1 VTGRLDC
8 DALYVALDRQR
19 RARRMSW
26 RAVLLDAGVKGPS
39 LATRLGQGFPPAT
52 DNLVRMLLWLGET
65 DLKPY
70 IATGEN
76 P

>member
-1 VTGRLDC
+1 MLDC

-26 RAVLLDAGVKGPS
+26 RDVLLGAGIKGPS
-39 LATRLGQGFPPAT
+39 LATRLGQGHPPAV
-52 DNLVRMLLWLGET
+52 DNLVRLLTWLGET

-70 IATGEN
+70 ITKEDM
-76 P
+76 